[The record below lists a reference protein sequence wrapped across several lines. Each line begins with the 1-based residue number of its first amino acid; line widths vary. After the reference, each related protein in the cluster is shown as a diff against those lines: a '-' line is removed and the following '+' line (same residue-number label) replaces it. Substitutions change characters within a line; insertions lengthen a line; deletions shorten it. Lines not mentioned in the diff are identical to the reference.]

1 MLLEMKDVV
10 KQFGGLTAVSN
21 MSFHV
26 DEGEIYGVIGPNGAG
41 KTTIFNLI
49 TGVYQV
55 TEGDVI
61 FNGQSIEGK
70 KPYQIINLGIA
81 RTFQNIRLFTG
92 MTVLENILVGVHDR
106 MKSGILASIIHTA
119 SQQKEEKE
127 AREEAMKLLAFV
139 GLDKDADR
147 LATELPYGKQ
157 RKLEIARAMA
167 TKPKLIL
174 LDEPAAG
181 MNDSETAAL
190 TELIRNIREKFGIT
204 IVLIEHDMQLVM
216 SLCDRVMVV
225 NFGKKLAEGVPDE
238 VQNNPQVIEAYLGKE
253 DDN

>member
-106 MKSGILASIIHTA
+106 MKSGLLASIIHTA

-190 TELIRNIREKFGIT
+190 TELIRNIREKFDIT

>member
-106 MKSGILASIIHTA
+106 MKSGLLASIIHTA

-139 GLDKDADR
+139 GLDKDVDR

>member
-81 RTFQNIRLFTG
+81 RTFQNIRLFSG

-106 MKSGILASIIHTA
+106 MKSGLLASIIHTA

-127 AREEAMKLLAFV
+127 ACEEAMKLLAFV

>member
-81 RTFQNIRLFTG
+81 VHSRT
-92 MTVLENILVGVHDR
+92 
-106 MKSGILASIIHTA
+106 S
-119 SQQKEEKE
+119 
-127 AREEAMKLLAFV
+127 AFSPV
-139 GLDKDADR
+139 
-147 LATELPYGKQ
+147 
-157 RKLEIARAMA
+157 
-167 TKPKLIL
+167 
-174 LDEPAAG
+174 
-181 MNDSETAAL
+181 
-190 TELIRNIREKFGIT
+190 
-204 IVLIEHDMQLVM
+204 
-216 SLCDRVMVV
+216 
-225 NFGKKLAEGVPDE
+225 
-238 VQNNPQVIEAYLGKE
+238 
-253 DDN
+253 

>member
-61 FNGQSIEGK
+61 FNGKSIEGK

-106 MKSGILASIIHTA
+106 MKSGLLASIIHTA

-127 AREEAMKLLAFV
+127 ACEEAMKLLAFV

>member
-26 DEGEIYGVIGPNGAG
+26 DEGEIYAVIAPNGAG

-81 RTFQNIRLFTG
+81 RTFQNFRLFTG

-106 MKSGILASIIHTA
+106 MKSGLLASIIHTA

-216 SLCDRVMVV
+216 SLRDRVMVV

-238 VQNNPQVIEAYLGKE
+238 VQNNPQGIEAYLGME

>member
-106 MKSGILASIIHTA
+106 MKSDLLASIIHTA

>member
-26 DEGEIYGVIGPNGAG
+26 DEGEIYGVIGQNGAG

-106 MKSGILASIIHTA
+106 MKSGLLASIIHTN